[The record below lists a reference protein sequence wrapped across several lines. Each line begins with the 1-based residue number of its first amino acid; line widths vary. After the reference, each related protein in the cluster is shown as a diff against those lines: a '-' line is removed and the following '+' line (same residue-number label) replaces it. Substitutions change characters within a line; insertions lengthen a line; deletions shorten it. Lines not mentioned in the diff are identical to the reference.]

1 MDRSQY
7 IDLQQIKYRVAQAR
21 VNRELIDRLKS
32 IIRKSSASMVV
43 VCPEFNP
50 LFPHFLW
57 EERGIF
63 FRAELIRPTY
73 RITQINKPAEEDSNA
88 AG

>member
-1 MDRSQY
+1 
-7 IDLQQIKYRVAQAR
+7 
-21 VNRELIDRLKS
+21 
-32 IIRKSSASMVV
+32 MVV